1 MQDAQKFGVPPAVWS
16 RLKFWEKELI
26 KIIAEVPPSMKSP
39 INKARIMI
47 CLKEHE
53 KTEKTGM
60 QYTPLLKSLE
70 GKMSRP
76 TLSKHLATLQEKG
89 LIKRAIDAKSD
100 KYPPPVFYKLS
111 KEGLLYIQEMRIF
124 KRVFNS
130 ITLEGSRGGEN
141 GKN

>member
-26 KIIAEVPPSMKSP
+26 KIIAKPAGMESS

-47 CLKEHE
+47 CLKEH
-53 KTEKTGM
+53 EKTGM

-76 TLSKHLATLQEKG
+76 TLSKHLATLQKEG

-100 KYPPPVFYKLS
+100 KYPPPVLYKLS

-130 ITLEGSRGGEN
+130 ITLEGSRGDEN